1 MNDGKIGKASLI
13 PLSINEIVE
22 EKDATT
28 GSKVISSHT
37 GEYGSLCFVVRRP
50 GWVLCREEG
59 IALDTLAAQEDR
71 PLEGFGLFGVVK
83 ETGVDDKGLTEFK
96 SKYYNQQLYR
106 DENLT
111 FYDSLGNRKL
121 GVRSLSLNPLKL
133 YKGFKSMKKRM
144 KDKQINGNMVG
155 EGLMKGGVIIFGKDG
170 KAKYAYKEIT
180 GQELP
185 TNDILDAIQRIK
197 ANN

>member
-1 MNDGKIGKASLI
+1 
-13 PLSINEIVE
+13 
-22 EKDATT
+22 
-28 GSKVISSHT
+28 
-37 GEYGSLCFVVRRP
+37 
-50 GWVLCREEG
+50 
-59 IALDTLAAQEDR
+59 
-71 PLEGFGLFGVVK
+71 VVK

-106 DENLT
+106 DEKLT